1 MTKEEIRRIQGLMN
15 KVGGLL
21 ETDGVSGRNTRRA
34 ISDACSRDCL
44 RERKRIRR

>member
-1 MTKEEIRRIQGLMN
+1 MTKEEIRHLQGLMN

-34 ISDACSRDCL
+34 IADARSL
-44 RERKRIRR
+44 A